1 MNRDE
6 FLGRAG
12 EEGQGGQECTCAGT
26 GIGSPA
32 GPRRKPE
39 ADPAHPRQLLTTS
52 GPGHTLGHT
61 LDPRAQPREWA
72 RLR

>member
-12 EEGQGGQECTCAGT
+12 EEGQGCTCAGT

-32 GPRRKPE
+32 GPRLKPE

-52 GPGHTLGHT
+52 GPAHTHGHT